1 MLMIMKTDAERQI
14 WPKMFIMVVKNP
26 LGSKNTEFLQ
36 HLYCKTFKYYSPYPK
51 AWIVVMIFVTRK
63 KLSMPQ
69 SQISKEWNALVKL
82 GLFKIIMVK
91 KFPRHPKLMK
101 MAPDTPEIQYFH
113 LIISW
118 KKADEEKIFFTIF
131 DRDRA
136 SLSQFYKWLC
146 GAILLLVVLWTAR
159 WCCLYSLLST
169 VFIAELCFHCWD
181 CLYFGAE

>member
-1 MLMIMKTDAERQI
+1 MKTEADRQI
-14 WPKMFIMVVKNP
+14 CPKMFIMVVKNP
-26 LGSKNTEFLQ
+26 LGSKNTEFIK

-69 SQISKEWNALVKL
+69 SQISREWKALVKL

-113 LIISW
+113 WIISW
-118 KKADEEKIFFTIF
+118 NTKQMRKKYFSHITI
-131 DRDRA
+131 
-136 SLSQFYKWLC
+136 LPETL
-146 GAILLLVVLWTAR
+146 ILLQ
-159 WCCLYSLLST
+159 
-169 VFIAELCFHCWD
+169 CWNNL
-181 CLYFGAE
+181 CLYFQ

>member
-1 MLMIMKTDAERQI
+1 MIMKTDADRQI

-26 LGSKNTEFLQ
+26 LGSKNTEFIQ

-69 SQISKEWNALVKL
+69 SQISREWKALVKL

-113 LIISW
+113 WIISW
-118 KKADEEKIFFTIF
+118 NEADEKKYFSHFSFLLYLKLWSGINVKTSGWICIFIF
-131 DRDRA
+131 KRWDKQI
-136 SLSQFYKWLC
+136 LIQVVEWFYRE
-146 GAILLLVVLWTAR
+146 ILHSATN
-159 WCCLYSLLST
+159 YIS
-169 VFIAELCFHCWD
+169 
-181 CLYFGAE
+181 